1 MLLSGPSVAADRHD
15 NMSGYAD
22 KGVTVLVKVSG
33 SEDILVKPII
43 GEHYRSAQ

>member
-1 MLLSGPSVAADRHD
+1 MLQEKHNRSA
-15 NMSGYAD
+15 YAD

-43 GEHYRSAQ
+43 GEHYCSARGIAPR